1 MSEIRKA
8 VIPAAGWGTRFLPAT
23 KALPKEMLPLVD
35 KPLIQYIVEEA
46 TSSGIEQIIIIT
58 SSGKSA
64 IEDHFDRSCELEYTL
79 EQKGEKRL
87 LGEVR
92 RIADLANICFIRQRE
107 QLGLGHAILSAKE
120 IVGDEPFAVF
130 LPDDIFEAEV
140 PLLKQMLEVYQR
152 HKGSV
157 IAVWRVT
164 EEDTKRYGIIKPK
177 QIAERVYQVL
187 DLVEKPEPGD
197 APSDLA
203 ILGRYIL
210 TPDIF
215 EALRVTPPGKGNE
228 IQLTDGLALLLKQ
241 QAIYGYEF
249 EGTYYDAGK
258 TLGLLKASVALALR
272 HPEIGTDFREYLKKL
287 VTDL

>member
-164 EEDTKRYGIIKPK
+164 EDDTKRYGIIKPK

>member
-272 HPEIGTDFREYLKKL
+272 HPEIGADFREYLKKL

>member
-1 MSEIRKA
+1 MSIHKA
-8 VIPAAGWGTRFLPAT
+8 VIPAAGLGTRLLPAT
-23 KALPKEMLPLVD
+23 KSQPKEMLPVGR
-35 KPLIQYIVEEA
+35 KPTIQYVIEELEA
-46 TSSGIEQIIIIT
+46 AGISQILIIT
-58 SSGKSA
+58 GQKKRA

>member
-164 EEDTKRYGIIKPK
+164 EEATKRYGIIKPK

-187 DLVEKPEPGD
+187 DLVEKPEPED

-258 TLGLLKASVALALR
+258 TLGLLKASVAVALR
-272 HPEIGTDFREYLKKL
+272 HPEIGADFREYLKKL

>member
-64 IEDHFDRSCELEYTL
+64 IEEHFARSCEREYPL
-79 EQKGEKRL
+79 EQQGEKRL
-87 LGEVR
+87 RGEVR

-210 TPDIF
+210 TPEIF

-287 VTDL
+287 VTAL